1 MAKHH
6 SIMNKYSF
14 LWLAV
19 VLLSFLSGCSD
30 DDQPDA
36 VEPYLRVVETASFE
50 NLSSAATTLTLK
62 VESNVEWQITS
73 EKPWCSFSANNV
85 QGDAS
90 VEVTIGE
97 NLTGE
102 ARSAVLEITSADGVL
117 KEEVHVSQLAE
128 VFAENYH
135 YKLPVIFQVL
145 YVNKADKNQY
155 VEEGHLE
162 MLLDKVNEL
171 YRNCGQDLNMEFV
184 LATEDPDG
192 NALAEPGVNRVK
204 WTTSTIDCQAFM
216 DSYKNERYL
225 GLIWDPDR
233 YINILLYNFSDASI
247 LGISEF
253 PYTVAPDYL
262 GGCDQ
267 WTGGVPTPDQLIS
280 PRCVSINNRYI
291 YEDEAPL
298 TPETPDGNANY
309 VAVTIAHELG
319 HYLGLRHVFSEN
331 SEGVECIDS
340 DFCDDTPTYNK
351 TAYNNLVNSIG
362 AEGLLE
368 HLDLLIMREDC
379 VRGTEYESTNIMDY
393 AVSYSNR
400 FTAEQRERLRF
411 ILEKGAFVPGP
422 KNRSV
427 SNEARRA
434 VSGDL
439 PHRVME

>member
-1 MAKHH
+1 MAKHR

-73 EKPWCSFSANNV
+73 EKPWCSFSINNV

-102 ARSAVLEITSADGVL
+102 TRSAVLEITSADGVL
-117 KEEVHVSQLAE
+117 EEEVHVSQLAE

-135 YKLPVIFQVL
+135 YKLPVVFQVL

-162 MLLDKVNEL
+162 KLLDKVNEL

-184 LATEDPDG
+184 LATEDPEG
-192 NALAEPGVNRVK
+192 NELSEPGVNRVQ
-204 WTTSTIDCQAFM
+204 WTTSTIDCQEFM

-225 GLIWDPDR
+225 GLIWDPD
-233 YINILLYNFSDASI
+233 
-247 LGISEF
+247 

-262 GGCDQ
+262 AGCDQ
-267 WTGGVPTPDQLIS
+267 WTGGVPTQDQLVS

-291 YEDEAPL
+291 YEDQAPL

-309 VAVTIAHELG
+309 VAVTMAHELG

-331 SEGVECIDS
+331 SEGSECIDS

-351 TAYNNLVNSIG
+351 VAYNNLVNSIG
-362 AEGLLE
+362 TSGLIE
-368 HLDLLIMREDC
+368 NLDLLIMRDDC

-400 FTAEQRERLRF
+400 FTPEQRERVRF

-422 KNRSV
+422 KNRISTKV
-427 SNEARRA
+427 RSN

-439 PHRVME
+439 PHRIME

>member
-1 MAKHH
+1 MAKHR

-73 EKPWCSFSANNV
+73 EKPWCSFSINNV

-102 ARSAVLEITSADGVL
+102 TRSAVLEITSADGVL

-135 YKLPVIFQVL
+135 YKLPVVFQVL

-162 MLLDKVNEL
+162 KLLDKVNEL

-184 LATEDPDG
+184 LATEDPEG
-192 NALAEPGVNRVK
+192 NELSEPGVNRVQ
-204 WTTSTIDCQAFM
+204 WTTSTIDCQEFM

-262 GGCDQ
+262 AGCDQ
-267 WTGGVPTPDQLIS
+267 WTGGVPTQDQLVS

-291 YEDEAPL
+291 YEDQAPL

-309 VAVTIAHELG
+309 VAVTMAHELG
-319 HYLGLRHVFSEN
+319 QCFQ
-331 SEGVECIDS
+331 
-340 DFCDDTPTYNK
+340 K
-351 TAYNNLVNSIG
+351 TLKDRNVLTVIFVMIRQLIIR
-362 AEGLLE
+362 LLT
-368 HLDLLIMREDC
+368 I
-379 VRGTEYESTNIMDY
+379 IW
-393 AVSYSNR
+393 
-400 FTAEQRERLRF
+400 
-411 ILEKGAFVPGP
+411 
-422 KNRSV
+422 
-427 SNEARRA
+427 
-434 VSGDL
+434 
-439 PHRVME
+439 